1 MLVIAFRVET
11 PPVPKGRP
19 RVGNGRAYTPSRTVA
34 FEAAVRA
41 AWVAAGCPRVE
52 GPLRV
57 TVELDPAGVTVTLE
71 EIDVTRSKLRGDVD
85 NYVKAVLDAIQD
97 QRDKRTGMTDPGA
110 FADDRLV
117 HELTAVKR

>member
-1 MLVIAFRVET
+1 MIAFRVET

-85 NYVKAVLDAIQD
+85 NYVKAVLDAVQD
-97 QRDKRTGMTDPGA
+97 KTRNGVTDPGA
-110 FADDRLV
+110 FADDRQV
-117 HELTAVKR
+117 HELVVVKR